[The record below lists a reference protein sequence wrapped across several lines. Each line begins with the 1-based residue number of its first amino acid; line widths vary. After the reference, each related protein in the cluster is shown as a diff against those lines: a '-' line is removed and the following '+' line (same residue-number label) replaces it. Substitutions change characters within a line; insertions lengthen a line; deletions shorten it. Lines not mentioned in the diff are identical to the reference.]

1 VVYDIFKEGGCKR
14 YWFILGWRREI
25 QAYVIFYKVGCSLM
39 CIGLGRYYKGITYLK
54 IFLVV

>member
-1 VVYDIFKEGGCKR
+1 MGLFLARNGK
-14 YWFILGWRREI
+14 LGLCSTLD
-25 QAYVIFYKVGCSLM
+25 KVGCSLM